1 MPPGIVGAHQ
11 QVMNLSRQVSFLAL
25 AGSLLGGPHP
35 AFAAAASNT
44 LRTFFEAHCTKCHGE
59 KKQKGDLRLDTVGAP
74 TLIGDPGETW
84 LSILDALESG
94 DMPPKKE
101 SRPSAGNV
109 RAAISIITDALTN
122 SAPPRPLAL
131 RRLNRKEYEHTVQD
145 LLGIDTP
152 LKDLLPEDSSVQ
164 GFDKVTDGLSISA
177 VLMERYLEAADT
189 AFDSVIRRIKPL
201 PAATRRAVVME
212 GKENIA
218 SVKGKKGGT
227 IEAEGSFV
235 KFTPGWPPV
244 RLDPVHPI
252 EDGLY
257 RCRIAVWPHDPGGR
271 TLSVAVYVGPLF
283 GPGKRPFMG
292 MFDITGTPQQPRIIE
307 FTTHINDGHAI
318 HLEPWVYPE
327 HVTWR
332 DKDKEKRPGVAV
344 VWAETYG
351 PLDQSFPSIA
361 QKRLFGDP
369 ASITLEE
376 GTPLWMRHRRGV
388 KLHKVTSSKP
398 KEDAARIIRALV
410 PRAFRRPVKDAVAD
424 PFVALTLD
432 RLAQGRSFEQAVRA
446 GVSAVL
452 CAPQFLLLN
461 RKSKVDDYTLASRLS
476 YFLWSSMPDEKLL
489 ELAAAGKLHDPKELT
504 TQVNRMI
511 RDPRIERFVE
521 SFTGQW
527 LGLREIEFTTPD
539 KKLYPEFDPMLQESM
554 LRETRGFFRHLLIR
568 DLSVSNFI
576 DSDFAILN
584 ERLANH
590 YDIPGV
596 VGHENLRVT
605 ALPMDSIRG
614 GVLAQGSLLKITANG
629 TNTSPV
635 LRGVWFLE
643 NIMGQSTPP
652 PPPGTPAVEPDIRG
666 TTTIREQLAKHSS
679 DPSCARC
686 HARIDPPGFA
696 LEGFDPIGG
705 ERTWYRA
712 LGKGKRVPEKA
723 YTIGP
728 EVDASGPDFADF
740 REFRAQLLKDKE
752 RLARTIAEKLLV
764 YGTGRP
770 LTVAD
775 RSTAISVVE
784 SAKKHDL
791 GLRSMIHAVVQSELF
806 RTP

>member
-1 MPPGIVGAHQ
+1 
-11 QVMNLSRQVSFLAL
+11 
-25 AGSLLGGPHP
+25 
-35 AFAAAASNT
+35 
-44 LRTFFEAHCTKCHGE
+44 
-59 KKQKGDLRLDTVGAP
+59 
-74 TLIGDPGETW
+74 
-84 LSILDALESG
+84 
-94 DMPPKKE
+94 
-101 SRPSAGNV
+101 
-109 RAAISIITDALTN
+109 
-122 SAPPRPLAL
+122 
-131 RRLNRKEYEHTVQD
+131 
-145 LLGIDTP
+145 
-152 LKDLLPEDSSVQ
+152 
-164 GFDKVTDGLSISA
+164 
-177 VLMERYLEAADT
+177 
-189 AFDSVIRRIKPL
+189 
-201 PAATRRAVVME
+201 
-212 GKENIA
+212 
-218 SVKGKKGGT
+218 
-227 IEAEGSFV
+227 
-235 KFTPGWPPV
+235 
-244 RLDPVHPI
+244 
-252 EDGLY
+252 
-257 RCRIAVWPHDPGGR
+257 
-271 TLSVAVYVGPLF
+271 
-283 GPGKRPFMG
+283 
-292 MFDITGTPQQPRIIE
+292 
-307 FTTHINDGHAI
+307 
-318 HLEPWVYPE
+318 
-327 HVTWR
+327 
-332 DKDKEKRPGVAV
+332 
-344 VWAETYG
+344 
-351 PLDQSFPSIA
+351 
-361 QKRLFGDP
+361 
-369 ASITLEE
+369 
-376 GTPLWMRHRRGV
+376 
-388 KLHKVTSSKP
+388 
-398 KEDAARIIRALV
+398 
-410 PRAFRRPVKDAVAD
+410 
-424 PFVALTLD
+424 
-432 RLAQGRSFEQAVRA
+432 
-446 GVSAVL
+446 
-452 CAPQFLLLN
+452 
-461 RKSKVDDYTLASRLS
+461 
-476 YFLWSSMPDEKLL
+476 
-489 ELAAAGKLHDPKELT
+489 
-504 TQVNRMI
+504 
-511 RDPRIERFVE
+511 
-521 SFTGQW
+521 
-527 LGLREIEFTTPD
+527 
-539 KKLYPEFDPMLQESM
+539 
-554 LRETRGFFRHLLIR
+554 
-568 DLSVSNFI
+568 LSVSNFI